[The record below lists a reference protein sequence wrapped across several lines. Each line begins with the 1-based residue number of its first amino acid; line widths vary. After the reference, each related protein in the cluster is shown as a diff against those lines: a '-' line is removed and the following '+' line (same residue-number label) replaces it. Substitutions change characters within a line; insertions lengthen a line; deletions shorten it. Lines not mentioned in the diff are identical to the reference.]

1 MYSFLNEHFE
11 DNVKHNKYMAI
22 GQYTAITLLHI
33 KLQKTLTNK
42 RLRIIS
48 FIKEPFE
55 DVVNFSRCKLSFLI
69 RKLVILCISMLRRTN
84 RAKVAPF
91 KKIIKNFQI
100 DIIQYNQYKI
110 K

>member
-11 DNVKHNKYMAI
+11 DNVKHNKYMKNRPI
-22 GQYTAITLLHI
+22 HYNYTITYKI
-33 KLQKTLTNK
+33 TKN
-42 RLRIIS
+42 I
-48 FIKEPFE
+48 IKEPFE

-91 KKIIKNFQI
+91 KKIIENFQI